1 MDYPAARQHMV
12 ESQIRPNR
20 VTDPRIISAMAE
32 IPRETFVPKSLL
44 GVAYVDEVLAL
55 GNQRH
60 LLSPMVVARLLQ
72 AAEVEAED
80 VVLDI
85 ACGPGYSAAL
95 LSRMATAVVALES
108 DPDLAAAAARNIA
121 ELEIDNVAV
130 VEGPLAEGWSKQ
142 GPYDVIVFDGA
153 VSAIPDAVRGQL
165 SDGGRLVAVLA
176 GNGMGK
182 ASLITRH
189 GSAFSQRE
197 VFDAACPILP
207 EFTAEPSFVF

>member
-165 SDGGRLVAVLA
+165 ADGGRLVAVLA

-197 VFDAACPILP
+197 VFDAASPVLP
-207 EFTAEPSFVF
+207 EFVAEPSFVF